1 MRWKEE
7 ETVREGDGTT
17 DINENRRQD
26 DDYNENTVVKDEE
39 KNVIVGTK
47 SEKRQWKEM
56 RPKKKK
62 EGRDII
68 VSIWNG
74 G

>member
-17 DINENRRQD
+17 DINKNRRQD

-39 KNVIVGTK
+39 KMLLLVQKV
-47 SEKRQWKEM
+47 
-56 RPKKKK
+56 KKDS
-62 EGRDII
+62 GRR
-68 VSIWNG
+68 
-74 G
+74 